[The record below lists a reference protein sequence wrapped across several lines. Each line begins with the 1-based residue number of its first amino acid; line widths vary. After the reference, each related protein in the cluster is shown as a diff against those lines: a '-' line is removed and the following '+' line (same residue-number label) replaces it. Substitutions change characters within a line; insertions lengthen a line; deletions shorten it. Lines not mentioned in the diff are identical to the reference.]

1 MIPPALLLRGDLDNL
16 WLFVRVAKDIVGF
29 PCRAFSAMIH
39 FRHPPPPR
47 LAKQGATVGED
58 TVSGLMFAEDFVGI
72 SETPERLQKQ
82 REKALLIEYTR
93 KRRVTAIAYLRKYG
107 RI

>member
-1 MIPPALLLRGDLDNL
+1 MAIRTCGKGYCGVPVSCIFGDDTLSPP
-16 WLFVRVAKDIVGF
+16 
-29 PCRAFSAMIH
+29 
-39 FRHPPPPR
+39 PPPPR